1 MFNLKTMK
9 NEENAHIKIIGSLSS
24 STNFEKFKKTMVALS
39 GASDDRGLTMLV
51 TAANLMED
59 GQFFHEFAE
68 AEDGTGTMLYKEKLG
83 WLKDLASNLNIK
95 APTEFKLIHSTFVS
109 REEDLAFQK
118 KVNKLKTAVKHI
130 DEEIVKVKKYE
141 DDVDEEIIKMARNM
155 TSFRKKMADK
165 FKKK

>member
-39 GASDDRGLTMLV
+39 GASDDRRLTMLV

-59 GQFFHEFAE
+59 GKFFHEFAE

-118 KVNKLKTAVKHI
+118 KVNKLKTAIENI
-130 DEEIVKVKKYE
+130 DNEIIKVKKH
-141 DDVDEEIIKMARNM
+141 DDKVADEHFEMEKGVRVL
-155 TSFRKKMADK
+155 RKKMADRPE
-165 FKKK
+165 KK